1 MDKWK
6 IHLYWTIAFSVFVL
20 IAVVTYWLGGKGNE
34 IVSYISFASGLVSII
49 LALVA
54 IFYSIVQNV
63 YSQQNIGEMKTL
75 VSEASRIMTEKAGTL
90 ENAVK
95 RILQWPVT
103 VKDTTSTTT
112 PAGPIDVSV
121 FFSLKTTSDLARL
134 FIYFLLNSF
143 TSEKLLPM
151 EKFVGIVKPLVKM
164 SAAQLSSH
172 MYGVLFGIACSL
184 EVKLNEEQ
192 TEVRLLKLPDNF
204 ENHLDHHAG
213 LMKHRSPQLVKYI
226 DQINNI

>member
-1 MDKWK
+1 
-6 IHLYWTIAFSVFVL
+6 
-20 IAVVTYWLGGKGNE
+20 
-34 IVSYISFASGLVSII
+34 
-49 LALVA
+49 
-54 IFYSIVQNV
+54 
-63 YSQQNIGEMKTL
+63 
-75 VSEASRIMTEKAGTL
+75 
-90 ENAVK
+90 
-95 RILQWPVT
+95 
-103 VKDTTSTTT
+103 
-112 PAGPIDVSV
+112 
-121 FFSLKTTSDLARL
+121 
-134 FIYFLLNSF
+134 
-143 TSEKLLPM
+143 M